1 VQAISTHKPR
11 WLRDLVRF
19 LPLRS
24 QFVLSGNVRD
34 LHIHE
39 PEPGEVTAVPLATIL
54 IDQLKSSGYQR
65 IVTFDPI
72 AGFRSIADRGAS
84 GEAGDQF
91 LRALGLIPSNG
102 AAPGGIDLLVNVLER
117 FVGLDGTAAVL
128 IIDFASRLIVRH
140 EALSQTEHQLFSRA
154 LVLSHSARI
163 RPAGPERQPFFNTVI
178 WIVDKEGD
186 LPDWFVV
193 GNPRIRHIPIG
204 SPTTWLGGA

>member
-1 VQAISTHKPR
+1 MQAISTHKPR

-72 AGFRSIADRGAS
+72 AGFR
-84 GEAGDQF
+84 
-91 LRALGLIPSNG
+91 
-102 AAPGGIDLLVNVLER
+102 
-117 FVGLDGTAAVL
+117 
-128 IIDFASRLIVRH
+128 
-140 EALSQTEHQLFSRA
+140 
-154 LVLSHSARI
+154 
-163 RPAGPERQPFFNTVI
+163 
-178 WIVDKEGD
+178 
-186 LPDWFVV
+186 
-193 GNPRIRHIPIG
+193 
-204 SPTTWLGGA
+204 